1 MVKHGPK
8 EGGPDAESERAKVR
22 CEDVVKE
29 VAEFFETRSKGLDD
43 EVEVQDLESR

>member
-8 EGGPDAESERAKVR
+8 EGAKVR

-29 VAEFFETRSKGLDD
+29 VAELFETRSKGLDVRLRWNED